1 MSSIPPQNATT
12 PGKGVWIAVFVM
24 GAVIV
29 ALLAA
34 VLYKLSDSSGGKP
47 VAAASAVTAPTSTAL
62 ASAPQAASAPPTQTQ
77 STAAATVPA
86 TQTAETK
93 NTAPPSTA
101 QTQAAAPQPKPV
113 VRQAQ
118 ASEQAAPQQFAPQ
131 QFAPQTA
138 PVAPQQPVC
147 SHCGTVA
154 AVTPVQVHSQQNSPV
169 GVIAGGI
176 VGGLLGNQVGGGDG
190 RKLATVAGA
199 IGGGFAGNE
208 IAKRVDSQTVYDVQ
222 VRMDDGQV
230 RTLQLKVA
238 PPVGQRVQLGSDGG
252 LNPIP

>member
-1 MSSIPPQNATT
+1 MSSIPPQGPAT
-12 PGKGVWIAVFVM
+12 PGKGVWIAVVVL

-34 VLYKLSDSSGGKP
+34 VLYQLSDTSGGKSMPTVASAAVASSAAP
-47 VAAASAVTAPTSTAL
+47 VALSKAASSPAAL
-62 ASAPQAASAPPTQTQ
+62 SESAKSAPPPEPVAVTKPAPQP
-77 STAAATVPA
+77 AAR
-86 TQTAETK
+86 
-93 NTAPPSTA
+93 PPV
-101 QTQAAAPQPKPV
+101 AAPQPRAV
-113 VRQAQ
+113 AQQAN
-118 ASEQAAPQQFAPQ
+118 APEQFAPQQAPQQFAPQ
-131 QFAPQTA
+131 AAPTS
-138 PVAPQQPVC
+138 PPQQPVC
-147 SHCGTVA
+147 NNCGTIASVN
-154 AVTPVQVHSQQNSPV
+154 AVQIHSQQNSPV
-169 GVIAGGI
+169 GMIAGGI

-238 PPVGQRVQLGSDGG
+238 PPVGQRVQIGADGG
-252 LNPIP
+252 LNPIQ